1 MIDFHWLP
9 NLDFFMT
16 KLLLVTLVL
25 VLVTFAFGSS
35 RICGELGVVL
45 SVQNDIEL
53 EQQTCAGCATARKEL
68 LAKKAIFC
76 QLTCPNLKENGCSNK
91 SFLITLE
98 KHGLIRGFFMEKR
111 YQKCIKESAKINVKN
126 CICQN
131 LKLPLFAGLIQLK
144 VAMKQACQCASDK
157 KTLEMEKTLGDVE
170 GLEIKAHT
178 LESNALE
185 LENSATALESE

>member
-35 RICGELGVVL
+35 IICGELGAVL

-53 EQQTCAGCATARKEL
+53 EQQTCAGCSTARNEL

-98 KHGLIRGFFMEKR
+98 KHKGFMGKIMQLQFDRCSKMSEK
-111 YQKCIKESAKINVKN
+111 IHVKN

-131 LKLPLFAGLIQLK
+131 LKLPLFGGALK
-144 VAMKQACQCASDK
+144 LAIAMKKACQCAPDK
-157 KTLEMEKTLGDVE
+157 KTLSIEKTLGDVE

-178 LESNALE
+178 LESKALE
-185 LENSATALESE
+185 LEYSATALESE